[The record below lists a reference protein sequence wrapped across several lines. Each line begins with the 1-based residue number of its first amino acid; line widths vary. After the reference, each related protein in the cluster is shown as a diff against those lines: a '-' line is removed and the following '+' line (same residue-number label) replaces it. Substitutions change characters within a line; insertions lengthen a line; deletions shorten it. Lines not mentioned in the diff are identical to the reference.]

1 MTKEQFEVLLKARHI
16 MSEQADKA
24 IEYLKGL
31 EVEESVQKHYE
42 LYLSAYNNVNYKV
55 SEKVLKSLIKFLPN
69 ITDKKTKGIVY
80 SMMVADAIRSE
91 KYNNA
96 IEVYYEYKKLN
107 IQDDRLDY
115 NFDNCMLNLLAENK
129 IYSRYRKYSQSLA
142 KNPYLYQIEPYIAMT
157 FFYNNAIIY
166 NQIGDIKEIEKNV
179 EEIEK
184 LYNGDKQT
192 QHPEKCQYIYE
203 IMQIFL
209 LCCNAKSPKARLVVA
224 DEYKKFLKRHENN
237 LLVSHFD
244 RIDAHIP
251 IIESIIKIKDYSF
264 AVPRIKKMLRGEMN
278 TETRVSLY
286 KLLCEIYR
294 VQKDEKYVKTLET
307 LNKLLL
313 KQEKKYQASVNEGI
327 INSIRFHEVQR
338 SYQEIQQRYETDQLT
353 GCYSRNVLYKKTN
366 EIFSN
371 KRPIALIFFDLDNLK
386 ETNDAYNHSY
396 GDQYLRSFVSEI
408 VKLKSES
415 ADLFRY
421 GGDEFVLIVH
431 TNDTDEIKDLIES
444 IFNVFK
450 NPVQIYDQ
458 AIKINFSAGVSLY
471 PQDGSTLEEII
482 RHADN
487 AMYQAKK
494 NHLGY
499 LFHKI

>member
-209 LCCNAKSPKARLVVA
+209 LCCNAKSPKARLV
-224 DEYKKFLKRHENN
+224 
-237 LLVSHFD
+237 
-244 RIDAHIP
+244 
-251 IIESIIKIKDYSF
+251 
-264 AVPRIKKMLRGEMN
+264 
-278 TETRVSLY
+278 
-286 KLLCEIYR
+286 
-294 VQKDEKYVKTLET
+294 
-307 LNKLLL
+307 
-313 KQEKKYQASVNEGI
+313 
-327 INSIRFHEVQR
+327 
-338 SYQEIQQRYETDQLT
+338 
-353 GCYSRNVLYKKTN
+353 
-366 EIFSN
+366 
-371 KRPIALIFFDLDNLK
+371 
-386 ETNDAYNHSY
+386 
-396 GDQYLRSFVSEI
+396 
-408 VKLKSES
+408 
-415 ADLFRY
+415 
-421 GGDEFVLIVH
+421 
-431 TNDTDEIKDLIES
+431 
-444 IFNVFK
+444 
-450 NPVQIYDQ
+450 
-458 AIKINFSAGVSLY
+458 
-471 PQDGSTLEEII
+471 
-482 RHADN
+482 
-487 AMYQAKK
+487 
-494 NHLGY
+494 
-499 LFHKI
+499 